1 MKNKLRLLVL
11 TLFLGFALSNQ
22 SYFKI
27 DGMVCESGCS
37 YKIKSVVNSIS
48 GVKESSVDFEKR
60 ILSVDYDA
68 SKVNEQIII
77 DRISEETTFKA
88 KKVKFKKK
96 KEGNSWF
103 ERWFY

>member
-1 MKNKLRLLVL
+1 
-11 TLFLGFALSNQ
+11 
-22 SYFKI
+22 
-27 DGMVCESGCS
+27 MVCESGCS
-37 YKIKSVVNSIS
+37 YKIKSVVNSIP